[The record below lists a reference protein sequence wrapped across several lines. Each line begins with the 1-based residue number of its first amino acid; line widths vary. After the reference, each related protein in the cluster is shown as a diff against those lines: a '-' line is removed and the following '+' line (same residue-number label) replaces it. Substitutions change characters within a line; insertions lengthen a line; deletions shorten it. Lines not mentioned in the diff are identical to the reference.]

1 MVWREVWDL
10 PYNLGPPVI
19 QSSKVPPPFKP
30 LSIKHLIPWNSSNGE
45 MDEGHVWVWSN
56 IQTTR
61 KQDVSDKEDVG

>member
-1 MVWREVWDL
+1 MERSLRSPLQFATPSNSEL
-10 PYNLGPPVI
+10 QGPA
-19 QSSKVPPPFKP
+19 PFKL

-56 IQTTR
+56 TQTTR